1 MLTTLSMNRLKQDR
15 ERRRKMVA
23 GGNLGLSKMSRLSL
37 ILVHA
42 SSVVSH
48 SRAIRRK
55 SVGHMLRHN
64 NQSGSTSLRTH
75 KMTQITNKIDKST
88 SHLGQPTMHS
98 NKKHRSNTT
107 SNNNYA
113 WNESSRLSELM
124 QMVLRSI

>member
-1 MLTTLSMNRLKQDR
+1 MLTILLMNRSKQDR
-15 ERRRKMVA
+15 EQQRRMVA

-42 SSVVSH
+42 SSVVSL

-55 SVGHMLRHN
+55 SVGHMHRHS
-64 NQSGSTSLRTH
+64 NQSGSTSH
-75 KMTQITNKIDKST
+75 SNKMIQITNKIDKST

-98 NKKHRSNTT
+98 NKKRRSNTT
-107 SNNNYA
+107 SNSNYV
-113 WNESSRLSELM
+113 WNVSSRLSELM

>member
-1 MLTTLSMNRLKQDR
+1 MLTILLMNRLKQDR
-15 ERRRKMVA
+15 ERQRKMVA
-23 GGNLGLSKMSRLSL
+23 GGNHGLSKMSRLSL

-42 SSVVSH
+42 SSVVLH
-48 SRAIRRK
+48 LQAIRRK
-55 SVGHMLRHN
+55 SVGHMHRHN
-64 NQSGSTSLRTH
+64 NQSGSTSLRSH

-88 SHLGQPTMHS
+88 SHLEQSTMHS
-98 NKKHRSNTT
+98 NKKHRSSTT

>member
-1 MLTTLSMNRLKQDR
+1 MLTILLMNRLKQDR
-15 ERRRKMVA
+15 EQQRRMVA

-42 SSVVSH
+42 SSVVSL

-55 SVGHMLRHN
+55 SVGHMHRHS
-64 NQSGSTSLRTH
+64 NQSGSTSH
-75 KMTQITNKIDKST
+75 SNKMIQITNKIDKST

-98 NKKHRSNTT
+98 NKKRRSNTT
-107 SNNNYA
+107 SNSNYV
-113 WNESSRLSELM
+113 WNVSSRLSELT

>member
-1 MLTTLSMNRLKQDR
+1 MLTILLMNRLKQGR
-15 ERRRKMVA
+15 EQQRRMVA

-55 SVGHMLRHN
+55 SVGHMHRHS
-64 NQSGSTSLRTH
+64 NQSGSTSLSN
-75 KMTQITNKIDKST
+75 KMIQITNKIDKST

-98 NKKHRSNTT
+98 NKKRKSNTT
-107 SNNNYA
+107 SNSNYV
-113 WNESSRLSELM
+113 WNVSSRLSELT

>member
-1 MLTTLSMNRLKQDR
+1 MLTILLMNRLKQDR
-15 ERRRKMVA
+15 EQQRRMVA
-23 GGNLGLSKMSRLSL
+23 GGNLGLSKMNRLSL

-55 SVGHMLRHN
+55 SVGHMHRHSN
-64 NQSGSTSLRTH
+64 LSGSTSLSN
-75 KMTQITNKIDKST
+75 KMIQITNKIDKST

-98 NKKHRSNTT
+98 NKKRRSNTT
-107 SNNNYA
+107 SNSNYV
-113 WNESSRLSELM
+113 WNVSSRLSELT

>member
-1 MLTTLSMNRLKQDR
+1 MLTILLMNRLKQGR
-15 ERRRKMVA
+15 EQQRRMVA

-55 SVGHMLRHN
+55 SVGHMHRHS
-64 NQSGSTSLRTH
+64 NQSGSTSLSN
-75 KMTQITNKIDKST
+75 KMIQITNKIDKST
-88 SHLGQPTMHS
+88 SHLGQPTMPS
-98 NKKHRSNTT
+98 NKKRRSSTT
-107 SNNNYA
+107 SNSNYA
-113 WNESSRLSELM
+113 WNVSSRLSELT

>member
-1 MLTTLSMNRLKQDR
+1 MLTILLMNRSKQDR
-15 ERRRKMVA
+15 EQQRRMVA

-42 SSVVSH
+42 SSVVSL

-55 SVGHMLRHN
+55 SVGHMHRHS
-64 NQSGSTSLRTH
+64 NQSGSTSH
-75 KMTQITNKIDKST
+75 SNKMIQITNKIDKST

-98 NKKHRSNTT
+98 NKKRRSNTT
-107 SNNNYA
+107 SNSNYV
-113 WNESSRLSELM
+113 WNVSSRLSELT

>member
-1 MLTTLSMNRLKQDR
+1 MLTILLMNRLKQDR
-15 ERRRKMVA
+15 EQQRRMVA

-55 SVGHMLRHN
+55 SVGHMHRHS
-64 NQSGSTSLRTH
+64 NQSGSTSH
-75 KMTQITNKIDKST
+75 SNKMIQITNKIDKST
-88 SHLGQPTMHS
+88 SHLGQPTMPS
-98 NKKHRSNTT
+98 NKKRRSSTT
-107 SNNNYA
+107 SNSNYA
-113 WNESSRLSELM
+113 WNVSSRLSELT